1 MLGPSDSYLSF
12 DLLRLQVEV
21 LVAKAAHLV
30 LSHRYR
36 SEYQQ

>member
-1 MLGPSDSYLSF
+1 MLDPSDSYLGF
-12 DLLRLQVEV
+12 DLLRLHVEV

-30 LSHRYR
+30 QSHRCR